1 MVVHINLFD
10 FITKCLYVYV
20 AFLNIDQSKKKLWF
34 LLLKMNKSN
43 AAICKRII
51 QHDRVVYKNADL
63 FTLENQHNSLF
74 IKIEEKIHR

>member
-1 MVVHINLFD
+1 
-10 FITKCLYVYV
+10 
-20 AFLNIDQSKKKLWF
+20 
-34 LLLKMNKSN
+34 MNTSN

-51 QHDRVVYKNADL
+51 QPDRVVYKNADL

>member
-1 MVVHINLFD
+1 MHIPTIPKKDRLDIMRIKILHANFV
-10 FITKCLYVYV
+10 ISR
-20 AFLNIDQSKKKLWF
+20 AINIF
-34 LLLKMNKSN
+34 LKMNKSN